1 MTSATKLRGKQET
14 LLEDYE
20 SKQASW

>member
-1 MTSATKLRGKQET
+1 MTSATKLCGKQET